1 MFVFV
6 CFHWYISSNI
16 NYKTR
21 MFVSLAY
28 EKYAYIIRELTAYLL
43 SGIPGYKGPIFTI
56 EEEEVCNRSQGKSQ
70 HQSSFT

>member
-1 MFVFV
+1 
-6 CFHWYISSNI
+6 
-16 NYKTR
+16 